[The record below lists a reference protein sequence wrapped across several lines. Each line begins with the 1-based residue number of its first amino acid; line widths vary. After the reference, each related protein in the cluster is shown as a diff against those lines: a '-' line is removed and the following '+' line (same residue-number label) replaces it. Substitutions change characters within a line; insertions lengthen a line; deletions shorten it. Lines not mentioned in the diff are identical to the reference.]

1 MGSGEGGQEAPQ
13 AHLVASRRTKMWVHC
28 TCHPECPVEMG
39 ISHLWC
45 QEQLPHSSATVG
57 PVEQT
62 ASPFSG

>member
-1 MGSGEGGQEAPQ
+1 
-13 AHLVASRRTKMWVHC
+13 MWVHC

-39 ISHLWC
+39 ISHLRC

-62 ASPFSG
+62 ASPFNG